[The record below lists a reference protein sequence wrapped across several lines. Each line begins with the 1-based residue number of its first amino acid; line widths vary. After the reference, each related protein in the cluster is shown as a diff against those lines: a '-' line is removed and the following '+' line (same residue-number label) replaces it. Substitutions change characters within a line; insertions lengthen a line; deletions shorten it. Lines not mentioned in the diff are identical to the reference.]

1 MVSPILYIYIYILL
15 LFIIIIIIYY
25 YYYYFN
31 IFIFSLLCGT
41 IIPNNF
47 PIFQRE
53 STTKSQ
59 DLIGPLS
66 LGSKPLVAGHSAWH
80 LWCSLWS
87 HWCRA
92 YHRFCHDTWR
102 ANILLSSYC
111 CMRLLCFTI
120 YVYVRSPSFES
131 PIGFWNAHHGLF
143 QHPLTAH
150 HLVFRGLY
158 QATQLTSGPGL
169 RLRPPWRLAFWSQ
182 PSVFPGFVFRPW
194 WPISSHS
201 TAGGVDA

>member
-1 MVSPILYIYIYILL
+1 M
-15 LFIIIIIIYY
+15 
-25 YYYYFN
+25 
-31 IFIFSLLCGT
+31 

-102 ANILLSSYC
+102 AKNLLSSYC

-158 QATQLTSGPGL
+158 LRTWFEGETALAISILVTAFSFSGICFPPMVAYFIAQHGWRCGRHASVSVGL
-169 RLRPPWRLAFWSQ
+169 SGRLFT
-182 PSVFPGFVFRPW
+182 V
-194 WPISSHS
+194 SSGLNDECNGMRW
-201 TAGGVDA
+201 TVG